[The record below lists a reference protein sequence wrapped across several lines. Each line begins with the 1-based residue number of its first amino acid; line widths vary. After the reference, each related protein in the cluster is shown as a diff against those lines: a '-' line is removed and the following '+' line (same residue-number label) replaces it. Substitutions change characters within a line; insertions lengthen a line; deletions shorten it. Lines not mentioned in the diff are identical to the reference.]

1 MSIKIKRKIITEELQ
16 ELIAFIDKEA
26 QSAKPIMD
34 DYTAGEYNMLIR
46 LKGKVEQIY
55 EKIIKDEPVT
65 WQLNA
70 QKQS

>member
-1 MSIKIKRKIITEELQ
+1 MSTKIKRKIITEELQ

-46 LKGKVEQIY
+46 LKGKVEKIY
-55 EKIIKDEPVT
+55 EKIIKDEPIT

-70 QKQS
+70 

>member
-1 MSIKIKRKIITEELQ
+1 MSIKRKIITEELE

>member
-1 MSIKIKRKIITEELQ
+1 MSIKRKIITEELE

-70 QKQS
+70 